1 MKYIPGIKFINNTR
15 INTKFFKRG
24 VVYKLCN
31 IKRIGDEFEYT
42 FSHSGNILHS
52 VKFKSVKEADNYLQ
66 TIVI

>member
-24 VVYKLCN
+24 IVYKLCN
-31 IKRIGDEFEYT
+31 IKRIGNEFEYT
-42 FSHSGNILHS
+42 FKHSDNVSHT

-66 TIVI
+66 TIVV